1 MVSYRERVLANIQ
14 RYTSADRDDVARFRA
29 GVYGKAAFFSQP
41 DYLRWM
47 YEQTAGRDVGTS
59 PLWLFRPAGEIE
71 GQQGGV
77 RAALHIGGDRFEA
90 LWATELVVSPDYL
103 LRGVGAVLSGLAT
116 VETQLTIGF
125 EVTELAKRAFLRA
138 GWVDLGDV
146 PLFMRPLDVG
156 ALLSARGKD
165 LPTVVIHGLNA
176 TLRAVDVVVGA
187 ATRRRRLRL
196 EATSQFDSRSDQ
208 IWATSAASYAV
219 IGQRDAATLNWRY
232 VEFPRAGYYRTF
244 YAYRGAAPVGHA
256 VLRID
261 EHGGVSSGWIV
272 DFLCPP
278 EHVYGLLTAC
288 VRWFG
293 SQRVAAVYC
302 IQQRSRLAKSFAAAG
317 FLTRSTGWPL
327 MVLANGVEESARA
340 IVLDPTNWFI
350 TGGDGNVDH
359 PRQGTEYA
367 T

>member
-1 MVSYRERVLANIQ
+1 VSYRERVLAKIQ

-29 GVYGKAAFFSQP
+29 DVYGKAAFFSQP

-47 YEQTAGRDVGTS
+47 YEQTSDLDVGAS

-77 RAALHIGGDRFEA
+77 RAALHIGGERFEA

-116 VETQLTIGF
+116 AETQLTIGF

-138 GWVDLGDV
+138 GWIDLGDV

-156 ALLSARGKD
+156 ALLSARGKN
-165 LPTVVIHGLNA
+165 LPALLTRTLNA
-176 TLRAVDVVVGA
+176 TLRAVDVAVGA
-187 ATRRRRLRL
+187 ATRSRRLTL
-196 EATSQFDSRSDQ
+196 VETSRFDARSDQ
-208 IWATSAASYAV
+208 IWAASAASYQV

-232 VEFPRAGYYRTF
+232 IEFPRAGYYQAF
-244 YAYRGAAPVGHA
+244 YAYRGAEPVGHA

-261 EHGGVSSGWIV
+261 DHGGVPAGWIV

-288 VRWFG
+288 VRWFARE
-293 SQRVAAVYC
+293 RVAAVYC

-327 MVLANGVEESARA
+327 MVLAPGVPESART
-340 IVLDPTNWFI
+340 IVLDPANWFI